1 MKITNFKNKNL
12 KIFVITSFVT
22 GVSIFLFSV
31 FGHFLTPAKL
41 IPSSFIGGTA
51 GIILSILLCIKKNI
65 IDRINFLYVVIF
77 TLITFGAVSF
87 VIAFNLNKPLL
98 VVGFFFL
105 IGLTSVISNR
115 YFKKHPAISKYKV
128 FCVVG
133 ILLALPALYFVTASI
148 MKFQFG
154 YSFLFNPVDD
164 LLSTTNGQQNF
175 NAITPFL
182 FGGGLGLS
190 FFLNAFSQ
198 LELVKNKNGLLP
210 FRVVRMRINLYNL
223 SVVILTGFIGML
235 IMSYLV
241 IENLG

>member
-1 MKITNFKNKNL
+1 
-12 KIFVITSFVT
+12 
-22 GVSIFLFSV
+22 
-31 FGHFLTPAKL
+31 
-41 IPSSFIGGTA
+41 
-51 GIILSILLCIKKNI
+51 
-65 IDRINFLYVVIF
+65 
-77 TLITFGAVSF
+77 
-87 VIAFNLNKPLL
+87 
-98 VVGFFFL
+98 
-105 IGLTSVISNR
+105 
-115 YFKKHPAISKYKV
+115 
-128 FCVVG
+128 
-133 ILLALPALYFVTASI
+133 

-182 FGGGLGLS
+182 FGGGPGLS